1 MFIPL
6 PMIEYV
12 DFGST
17 GKYSDPELIWNTPI
31 APTAIK
37 FYNSEKMGIDYKND
51 LFVVDANTGSN
62 YLLKIDWLFY

>member
-12 DFGST
+12 DFDST
-17 GKYSDPELIWNTPI
+17 TKYSDPELISNTTI

-37 FYNSEKMGIDYKND
+37 LYNSEKMGIDYKND
-51 LFVVDANTGSN
+51 LFVADANTGSI

>member
-1 MFIPL
+1 
-6 PMIEYV
+6 
-12 DFGST
+12 
-17 GKYSDPELIWNTPI
+17 LIWNTPI

-51 LFVVDANTGSN
+51 LFVVDANTGSI